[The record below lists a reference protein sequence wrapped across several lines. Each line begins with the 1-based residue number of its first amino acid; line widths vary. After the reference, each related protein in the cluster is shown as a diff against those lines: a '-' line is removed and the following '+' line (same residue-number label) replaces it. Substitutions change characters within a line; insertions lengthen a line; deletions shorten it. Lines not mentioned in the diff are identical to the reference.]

1 MFKLIRKIFFDRF
14 SQYEKEYGY
23 IKLRN
28 GYCRVYNNI
37 VQGFELFKEPR
48 SPLITIRW
56 AVYPLCQPDANFYR
70 DFYQSYDINDI
81 VNEKN
86 LDIFYEK
93 QNKDSI
99 VKCAETLYQKIDTI
113 LLPFFNGMHRTEEAY
128 SACKQ
133 LDLKSG
139 DDFPTDEKIFF
150 CLKLKSYDL
159 ALGYVNKLIEN
170 NEMAYKMNAQYF
182 TEKEMKEMRETRKD
196 RDCALQELANFI
208 QNHDE
213 KSMQNML
220 ETNEKNAMRFFEQK
234 CQKGKGRYA
243 RG

>member
-182 TEKEMKEMRETRKD
+182 TEKEMKEMREARKEID
-196 RDCALQELANFI
+196 ASLDKLAALIQSADEASIQKKLEDNEVIAMNFFA
-208 QNHDE
+208 
-213 KSMQNML
+213 KKR
-220 ETNEKNAMRFFEQK
+220 KN
-234 CQKGKGRYA
+234 
-243 RG
+243 